1 MAAAVSQEATAA
13 DGPEKD
19 INWRL
24 IFSRSSVRSE
34 TWLCDPNK
42 KLFPSSIADGQRGCA
57 DLHKFKENL
66 LDGVERGEGTKGN
79 LSSSMNHVKLSLRP
93 A

>member
-1 MAAAVSQEATAA
+1 MDTTAEVSQEEAAAAA

-24 IFSRSSVRSE
+24 IFSRSVFTFDRKSDDG
-34 TWLCDPNK
+34 DPYK
-42 KLFPSSIADGQRGCA
+42 KLFPSSIREDARA
-57 DLHKFKENL
+57 DLHKFRDDL
-66 LDGVERGEGTKGN
+66 LEGEGEPFFF
-79 LSSSMNHVKLSLRP
+79 SSMSYVKLSLRP

>member
-1 MAAAVSQEATAA
+1 MAVAVSQEAAA

-42 KLFPSSIADGQRGCA
+42 KLFPSSIVDRE
-57 DLHKFKENL
+57 DVLIYINSKKIY
-66 LDGVERGEGTKGN
+66 
-79 LSSSMNHVKLSLRP
+79 
-93 A
+93 